1 MIAQE
6 ATQSLWV
13 MLARLTTIVPSD
25 YVSLTSCCLIAISTL
40 SFLLGGDLVTF
51 YEPLP
56 LPQPATMSRLCYMQ
70 AFGLSESVSSC

>member
-25 YVSLTSCCLIAISTL
+25 YVSLTSYCLILTL